1 MLFDYL
7 SQLCVRQQ
15 PLGLA
20 LRQVPL
26 RAKSKGQKNTR
37 NLQYNS
43 YSIEDSQLHYF

>member
-20 LRQVPL
+20 LRRVPL

-37 NLQYNS
+37 DLQYNS
-43 YSIEDSQLHYF
+43 YSIEDS